1 MLKLLSRSGSLLA
14 LISLLSLSVLTSACA
29 DDNTAFTI
37 PRTQTVALQDSD
49 RSYELYIKLPKGYS
63 AERNKAKHYPVI
75 YITDAMYAFQI
86 VSGATRFPMNS
97 SKMQQAILVG
107 ISWQNGLRGDK
118 SRVRDFTPS
127 IDNSWK
133 KQTGG
138 ADRHIAFLQHEIL
151 PYMQQ
156 HFRTEPKQRTF
167 VGNSLGGLLGGY
179 ILLKNPELFRNYVLG
194 SPSFWWDK
202 QMIFEVMKQQKKTLS
217 SIKANVFIGIGAL
230 EHNRDGGFS
239 NFDMVADAQQF
250 KTMLNS
256 INSPKN
262 TARGINS
269 KLLIIDE
276 ASHETAF
283 PTSAIQGLYWLF
295 NLNNGVSE
303 KVS

>member
-1 MLKLLSRSGSLLA
+1 MLSA
-14 LISLLSLSVLTSACA
+14 LTSAN
-29 DDNTAFTI
+29 DNTAFTI
-37 PRTQTVALQDSD
+37 PRTQTVAIQDND
-49 RSYELYIKLPKGYS
+49 RAYQLYIKLPKGYN
-63 AERNKAKHYPVI
+63 AERNKAKRYPVI

-97 SKMQQAILVG
+97 NKMQQAILVG
-107 ISWQNGLRGDK
+107 ISWQKGLRGDK
-118 SRVRDFTPS
+118 SRVRDYTPS

-138 ADRHIAFLQHEIL
+138 ADRHIAFLQQKVL

-156 HFRTEPKQRTF
+156 HFREDLSQRTY

-179 ILLKNPELFRNYVLG
+179 ILLKKPELFRNYVLG
-194 SPSFWWDK
+194 SPSFWWHK
-202 QMIFEVMKQQKKTLS
+202 KVIFEVIKQHQNSLS
-217 SIKANVFIGIGAL
+217 DVKANVFIGIGSL

-250 KTMLNS
+250 KAMLDN
-256 INSPKN
+256 INNPKN
-262 TARGINS
+262 TVRGINS
-269 KLLIIDE
+269 KLLLIDE

-303 KVS
+303 KVI

>member
-1 MLKLLSRSGSLLA
+1 MLKLLSRSGSLLI
-14 LISLLSLSVLTSACA
+14 LISLLTLSALTNASA

-37 PRTQTVALQDSD
+37 PRTQTVAIQDSD

-63 AERNKAKHYPVI
+63 AQRNKAKRYPVI

-97 SKMQQAILVG
+97 NKIQQAILVG

-138 ADRHIAFLQHEIL
+138 ADRHIAFLQQKIL

-156 HFRTEPKQRTF
+156 YFRTDPKQRTF

-179 ILLKNPELFRNYVLG
+179 ILAKKPAMFRNYVLG

-202 QMIFEVMKQQKKTLS
+202 QMIFEILKQQQTRS
-217 SIKANVFIGIGAL
+217 SHGINANVFIGIGAL

-239 NFDMVADAQQF
+239 NFDMVGDAQQF
-250 KTMLNS
+250 KAMLDS
-256 INSPKN
+256 INSQQN
-262 TARGINS
+262 TASAINS
-269 KLLIIDE
+269 KLLVIDE

-283 PTSAIQGLYWLF
+283 PTSAIQGLYWIF
-295 NLNNGVSE
+295 NHNNGVS
-303 KVS
+303 KP